1 MWVAK
6 NNLLPLDIKV
16 INNKSVCLVILP
28 INSNLVRSKYLEIK
42 QLQYK
47 MLSVLKMPF
56 RSLNLVNIFSDLITS
71 NNNNNNITK
80 KFLFYYQ
87 RTKLILQ
94 FGNLDILDINYL
106 NMQNIIVSKVVHP
119 EQVLQSQDNK
129 KQAYQ
134 DLLLCRAKL
143 QQLL

>member
-6 NNLLPLDIKV
+6 SNLLPLDIKV
-16 INNKSVCLVILP
+16 INNKSLCLVILP
-28 INSNLVRSKYLEIK
+28 INSNVVRSKYLEIK

-47 MLSVLKMPF
+47 MLSVLNMPF
-56 RSLNLVNIFSDLITS
+56 RSLNLVNIFSDLIIS
-71 NNNNNNITK
+71 NNINNITK
-80 KFLFYYQ
+80 KILLYYQ

-106 NMQNIIVSKVVHP
+106 NTKNIIVSKVMHP
-119 EQVLQSQDNK
+119 EQILQAPDNK

-134 DLLLCRAKL
+134 DLLLCRTKL

>member
-6 NNLLPLDIKV
+6 SNLLPLDIKV
-16 INNKSVCLVILP
+16 INNKSLCLVILP

-47 MLSVLKMPF
+47 MLSVLNMPF
-56 RSLNLVNIFSDLITS
+56 RSLNLVNIFSDLIIS
-71 NNNNNNITK
+71 NNINNITK
-80 KFLFYYQ
+80 KILLYYQ

-106 NMQNIIVSKVVHP
+106 NTQNIVVSKVMHP

-134 DLLLCRAKL
+134 DLLLCRNKL

>member
-6 NNLLPLDIKV
+6 SNLLPLDIKV
-16 INNKSVCLVILP
+16 INNKSLFLVILP

-42 QLQYK
+42 RLQYK
-47 MLSVLKMPF
+47 MLSVLNMPF
-56 RSLNLVNIFSDLITS
+56 RSLNLVNIFSDLIIS
-71 NNNNNNITK
+71 NNINNITK
-80 KFLFYYQ
+80 KILLYYQ

-94 FGNLDILDINYL
+94 FGNLDVLDINYL
-106 NMQNIIVSKVVHP
+106 TTHNIVVSKVMHP
-119 EQVLQSQDNK
+119 EQVLQSPDNK

-134 DLLLCRAKL
+134 DLLLCRTKL